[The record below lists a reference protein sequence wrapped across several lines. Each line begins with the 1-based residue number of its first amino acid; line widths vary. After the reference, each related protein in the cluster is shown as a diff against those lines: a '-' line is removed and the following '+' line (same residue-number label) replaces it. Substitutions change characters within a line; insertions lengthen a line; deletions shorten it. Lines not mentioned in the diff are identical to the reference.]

1 VGGAV
6 VALVVL
12 VVVGAVV
19 LMLELVWEADVA
31 GPRVAWVEV
40 ELDEPPHPAM
50 STTSESST
58 RRFMGSVVLG
68 TRAVAC
74 HYPDAHGP

>member
-1 VGGAV
+1 VGV
-6 VALVVL
+6 VVVGLVVL

-19 LMLELVWEADVA
+19 LVVVVVVVWDA
-31 GPRVAWVEV
+31 PVAWVVVVV
-40 ELDEPPHPAM
+40 ELDEPPHPAK
-50 STTSESST
+50 STTSGSRT

-74 HYPDAHGP
+74 HYPDGHGP